1 MKNVNFTLSIGGKK
15 YPTVKEKNILE
26 VTNPDGV
33 GVVSIQKLALED
45 AMYFY
50 ILHMDQSGEVKKNTI
65 TSYWSYEKN
74 YFDLIR
80 TISIED
86 LTLFDIQRS
95 INKDL
100 ESRGV
105 KTVRNAYG
113 FLKNVLEVTN
123 PDFDIPKG
131 ALKYTK

>member
-15 YPTVKEKNILE
+15 YPAVKEKNPNDIS
-26 VTNPDGV
+26 VAPV
-33 GVVSIQKLALED
+33 QKLTLED
-45 AMYFY
+45 AMDLY
-50 ILHMDQSGEVKKNTI
+50 ILHLDQSGEVKKNTI

-80 TISIED
+80 TIPVED
-86 LTLFDIQRS
+86 LTLFDIQQS

-100 ESRGV
+100 GSRGV

-113 FLKNVLEVTN
+113 FLKNVLEVTR
-123 PDFDIPKG
+123 PDFVIEKG
-131 ALKYTK
+131 ALKYSK